1 MPFLFKLIYHVRN
14 KLWFCSFEN
23 LIQQVKKGKV
33 NLESVH
39 RNVDALMPEE
49 LREDTKRAV
58 DICKD
63 VGKGLKDY
71 CEISF
76 LMLKCLYKENP
87 KFYFP

>member
-1 MPFLFKLIYHVRN
+1 M
-14 KLWFCSFEN
+14 
-23 LIQQVKKGKV
+23 KKGKV

-39 RNVDALMPEE
+39 RNIDALMPEE
-49 LREDTKRAV
+49 MREDTKRAV

-63 VGKGLKDY
+63 IAKGIKDY

-76 LMLKCLYKENP
+76 LLLKCLYKENP